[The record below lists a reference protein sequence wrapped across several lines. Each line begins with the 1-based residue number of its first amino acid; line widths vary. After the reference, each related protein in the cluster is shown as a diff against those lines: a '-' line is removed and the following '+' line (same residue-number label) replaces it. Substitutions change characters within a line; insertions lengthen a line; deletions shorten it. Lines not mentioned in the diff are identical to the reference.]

1 MTQFTTEFFE
11 DEKGNKP
18 VEDFLL
24 SLDYKM
30 RAKLL
35 GILEILQ
42 EKGTFLREPYSK
54 HLEDGI
60 FEIRGKVGS
69 DITRIL
75 YFFYHDGKIILTNGF
90 HKKTQKTPPSELKL
104 ARKRRSDYLRRS
116 KQNENIK

>member
-1 MTQFTTEFFE
+1 MTQFTIEFYE

-18 VEDFLL
+18 VEEFLL

-54 HLEDGI
+54 HLDDGI

-90 HKKTQKTPPSELKL
+90 YKKTAKTPPSELKL
-104 ARKRRSDYLRRS
+104 AKNRRNEYLRRS
-116 KQNENIK
+116 R